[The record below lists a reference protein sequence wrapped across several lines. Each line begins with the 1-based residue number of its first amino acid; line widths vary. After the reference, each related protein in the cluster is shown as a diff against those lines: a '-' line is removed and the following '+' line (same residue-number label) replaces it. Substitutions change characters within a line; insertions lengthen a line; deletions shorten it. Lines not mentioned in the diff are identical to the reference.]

1 MWLIRGG
8 TVFDGTGAPGRLAD
22 VRVAGGR
29 VVEIGER
36 LEADGAEVVDAAGCW
51 VTPGFVD
58 LHTHYD
64 AELELA
70 PALSESLRH
79 GVTSVVVGSCGLSVA
94 VGAPEDLADM
104 FCRVEGVPR
113 AAVLPLLER
122 TKTWETHAQ
131 YFAHLDALPLGPNV
145 ASLCGHSAIR
155 AVAMGLDRSLDPTIT
170 PTEVELARME
180 ALLREALDAGFLG
193 LSVNTLPWDKMDGDR
208 HPNVPTPSVFASW
221 KELRR
226 LVRTVRSY
234 GRVFQGV
241 PDVSTK
247 VNAIGFFWESLPFFR
262 RPLRTMLITLLDA
275 KGDRFTHHL
284 VGFGARVV
292 QALGGPIR
300 LQSLPHA
307 FDIWADGLTV
317 PIMEELGAGNV
328 AIGTTDPQERR
339 RLLLDPAFRERFKRE
354 WHVVFGKAWHR
365 DLDEARV
372 VSCPDPA
379 VSGRTFGE
387 VARARGRDP
396 VDTFLDLQ
404 AEHGDALR
412 WVSVLGNDRPDR
424 VAWIMDHPGVLI
436 GFSDAGAHLRNMA
449 FYNYPLRM
457 LKRVRDAALAG
468 RPIMTTERAIWRLT
482 AEIADF
488 IGVDAGRLRAGGR
501 ADLVVIDPAR
511 LDDAVEQLHEAPMSG
526 VPGLNRL
533 VRRNDDAVR
542 LVMVGG
548 APVFER
554 GVAARGLG
562 TERFGSV
569 LRAS

>member
-29 VVEIGER
+29 VVEIGAR
-36 LEADGAEVVDAAGCW
+36 LEPDGAEVVDAAGCW

>member
-1 MWLIRGG
+1 
-8 TVFDGTGAPGRLAD
+8 
-22 VRVAGGR
+22 
-29 VVEIGER
+29 
-36 LEADGAEVVDAAGCW
+36 
-51 VTPGFVD
+51 
-58 LHTHYD
+58 
-64 AELELA
+64 
-70 PALSESLRH
+70 
-79 GVTSVVVGSCGLSVA
+79 
-94 VGAPEDLADM
+94 
-104 FCRVEGVPR
+104 
-113 AAVLPLLER
+113 
-122 TKTWETHAQ
+122 
-131 YFAHLDALPLGPNV
+131 
-145 ASLCGHSAIR
+145 
-155 AVAMGLDRSLDPTIT
+155 
-170 PTEVELARME
+170 
-180 ALLREALDAGFLG
+180 
-193 LSVNTLPWDKMDGDR
+193 
-208 HPNVPTPSVFASW
+208 
-221 KELRR
+221 
-226 LVRTVRSY
+226 
-234 GRVFQGV
+234 
-241 PDVSTK
+241 
-247 VNAIGFFWESLPFFR
+247 
-262 RPLRTMLITLLDA
+262 
-275 KGDRFTHHL
+275 
-284 VGFGARVV
+284 
-292 QALGGPIR
+292 
-300 LQSLPHA
+300 
-307 FDIWADGLTV
+307 
-317 PIMEELGAGNV
+317 
-328 AIGTTDPQERR
+328 
-339 RLLLDPAFRERFKRE
+339 
-354 WHVVFGKAWHR
+354 VVFGKAWHR

-396 VDTFLDLQ
+396 VDPFLDLQ

>member
-1 MWLIRGG
+1 MWLLRGG

-36 LEADGAEVVDAAGCW
+36 LEPDGAEVVDAAGCW